1 MELKS
6 SFINLTCVV
15 NWTEL
20 YLMSYV
26 CASLSS
32 LGHVNYTCQ
41 SEEQERGRT
50 GLYKRDRSYRS
61 LASIYNF
68 KILNWWYL
76 GRVKT
81 NI

>member
-1 MELKS
+1 
-6 SFINLTCVV
+6 
-15 NWTEL
+15 
-20 YLMSYV
+20 MSYV

-68 KILNWWYL
+68 KILNW
-76 GRVKT
+76 
-81 NI
+81 